1 MPPAQACHIYGMA
14 TNFTPTF
21 LYIKRHTKTN
31 LHYFGK
37 TQRNPETY
45 IGSGVRWLNHIRVHG
60 KDLVETVW
68 YCLFVDPHSL
78 AEFAANFSKSNA
90 IAESVAW
97 ANLIPETG
105 VQYHHHKT
113 DPGVVRQKIKDKL
126 NSPDVIRKRTQT
138 LMARYGVDNGGKT
151 IQSRDAARERMR
163 TNNPRHSMSN
173 ESLQRGL
180 EARIKTV
187 SEMSPS
193 ERKKFASYSF
203 AGKTHSSETK
213 QLLAQKN
220 SVYSY
225 LIISPGGDHFSV
237 RALKSFCIQHA
248 LNRDIFRKFIN
259 KGKIPPAPSGSS
271 ETRRN
276 SEGWEIRLVD

>member
-1 MPPAQACHIYGMA
+1 M
-14 TNFTPTF
+14 
-21 LYIKRHTKTN
+21 
-31 LHYFGK
+31 
-37 TQRNPETY
+37 
-45 IGSGVRWLNHIRVHG
+45 RWLNHIRVHG

-126 NSPDVIRKRTQT
+126 NSPDVIQKRTQT